1 MSDRT
6 LAALDWDVLLAA
18 LARHA
23 RTPRGMDRAAVLTLA
38 ESAEEAR
45 DRYAEVAEVQA
56 VEEEGDRVPV
66 GGVVDVV
73 DEVER
78 AARGATLEPAELRG
92 ILTSLL
98 AMQALHRW
106 GEENA
111 REAPRVAGQARN
123 ITLDPALIATLSTAF
138 DPQGNLSEQRWPELG
153 TMRRRIDHLR
163 DRIRSTL
170 DEIVRG
176 DDWGDT
182 LMDRFFTE
190 RDGRFVVPVKMGARR
205 GLGIM
210 HGTSQS
216 GETAW
221 VEPAV
226 VVEMH
231 NELRMTEGEL
241 LRAERRIL
249 AELTR
254 AVAAKHHE
262 ILAGIEI
269 ATTIDLACAR
279 AGLGAELRGTIPKVG
294 TDGVIFLYESRHP
307 VLALK
312 GDVVAND
319 LSLTTEH
326 PGLVL
331 TGPNAGGKTV
341 ALKTLGLAALLVRA
355 AIPVPAEP
363 GSRVDFF
370 DPILADVGDAQ
381 SVEGGLSTFSAH
393 VGALKIAIAGS
404 KPGALVLL
412 DEVAVGTDPAQGAAL
427 ARAVLEAVVDAGAR
441 VAVTTHY
448 PELKAVNDHRFVV
461 AAAQYADGKPTYKL
475 EFGVP
480 GPSYALAM
488 AQRLGLPEGIL
499 IRARELLDESAR
511 ELADRLERL
520 TEERAE
526 VRRRG
531 DAIVALERQLA
542 DRDRRLAEAESRIV
556 RDSEKRVAALTEK
569 TATRLKR
576 REEEVRTMVA
586 ALQAGADLKA
596 AGTALSDIRAALA
609 EVKAPLATPPPPPPP
624 AADIEVG
631 DRVRVRSIGQVG
643 KVLSAGEQVEVQVG
657 AVRVRVPRHQ
667 IEQLG
672 AKAARTGPVGVTG
685 KVLIGKTDPQARQD
699 RRAEDQAREE
709 RRREARARED
719 AEDRE
724 AEREDYSRA
733 SRVAEPTR
741 DVATARVRTSANTVD
756 LRGLRAEDAIDI
768 AERFLDKLSMQRL
781 SPVFLLHGH
790 GTGAL
795 KIAVRQWLPK
805 CRYASAWRPAD
816 VDEGG
821 DAYTVVELK

>member
-6 LAALDWDVLLAA
+6 LGALDWDVLLAA

-23 RTPRGMDRAAVLTLA
+23 RTPRGMAR
-38 ESAEEAR
+38 AEELVLAASAQEAR
-45 DRYAEVAEVQA
+45 ERYAEVAEVRA
-56 VEEEGDRVPV
+56 VEEEGERVPV

-78 AARGATLEPAELRG
+78 AARGATLEPADLRG
-92 ILTSLL
+92 ILTSLR
-98 AMQALHRW
+98 ALHALRLW
-106 GEENA
+106 ADDHASDTPRLTAIA
-111 REAPRVAGQARN
+111 RMIV
-123 ITLDPALIATLSTAF
+123 IDPGLLATLGDAF
-138 DPQGNLSEQRWPELG
+138 DALGRLSEARWPELG
-153 TMRRRIDHLR
+153 VMRRRIEHLR
-163 DRIRSTL
+163 DRIRATL

-231 NELRMTEGEL
+231 NELRMTEGDL

-249 AELTR
+249 AELSH
-254 AVAAKHHE
+254 AVALRSVA
-262 ILAGIEI
+262 ILAGIEA
-269 ATTIDLACAR
+269 ATVIDLACAR
-279 AGLGAELRGTIPKVG
+279 AGLGAELRGTIPIVG
-294 TDGVIFLYESRHP
+294 TDAVIILRESRHP

-312 GDVVAND
+312 GECVSND
-319 LSLTTEH
+319 LSLTSQH

-355 AIPVPAEP
+355 AIPVPAEE

-370 DPILADVGDAQ
+370 DPILADIGDAQ
-381 SVEGGLSTFSAH
+381 SVSGGLSTFSAH
-393 VGALKIAIAGS
+393 VGALNIAIAGS

-448 PELKAVNDHRFVV
+448 PELKAVTDSRFVV

-475 EFGVP
+475 ELGMP

-488 AQRLGLPEGIL
+488 ARRLGLPEGI
-499 IRARELLDESAR
+499 IDRARELLDESAR

-531 DAIVALERQLA
+531 DALRALERQLA
-542 DRDRRLAEAESRIV
+542 DRDRKLAEAETRIV

-576 REEEVRTMVA
+576 REEEVRTLVA

-596 AGTALSDIRAALA
+596 SGAGLADIRAALA
-609 EVKAPLATPPPPPPP
+609 EVRAPLAAPVATPPPP
-624 AADIEVG
+624 AEIEVG
-631 DRVRVRSIGQVG
+631 DKVRVRSIGQVG

-667 IEQLG
+667 IELLG
-672 AKAARTGPVGVTG
+672 AKASRNDPTGVTG
-685 KVLIGKTDPQARQD
+685 KVLIGKGDPV
-699 RRAEDQAREE
+699 AREE
-709 RRREARARED
+709 RLRAASERAREALARGDDRDDD
-719 AEDRE
+719 APGRDTLAR
-724 AEREDYSRA
+724 SRSA
-733 SRVAEPTR
+733 PSAT
-741 DVATARVRTSANTVD
+741 DVSTARMRTSANTVD
-756 LRGLRAEDAIDI
+756 LRGLRAEDALDI
-768 AERFLDKLSMQRL
+768 AERFLDKLAVQRL

-795 KIAVRQWLPK
+795 KIAVREWLPR
-805 CRYASAWRPAD
+805 CRYARAWRPAD

-821 DAYTVVELK
+821 DAYTVVELR

>member
-6 LAALDWDVLLAA
+6 LAALDWGVILAA

-23 RTPRGMDRAAVLTLA
+23 RTPRGVARAEVLGLA
-38 ESAEEAR
+38 TSAAEAR
-45 DRYAEVAEVQA
+45 DRYAEVAEVLA

-73 DEVER
+73 DEVDR
-78 AARGATLEPAELRG
+78 AARGSTLEPPELRG

-98 AMQALHRW
+98 ALQALHLW
-106 GEENA
+106 GGDNA
-111 REAPRVAGQARN
+111 RNAPRLAAMARR
-123 ITLDPALIATLSTAF
+123 ITIDPTLIATLSLAF
-138 DPQGNLSEQRWPELG
+138 DALGNLSEQRWPELG
-153 TMRRRIDHLR
+153 VMRRRIDHLR

-190 RDGRFVVPVKMGARR
+190 RDGRYVVPVKMGARR

-254 AVAAKHHE
+254 AVAVRHPE
-262 ILAGIEI
+262 IVAGIDT

-294 TDGVIFLYESRHP
+294 TDGVILLYESRHP

-312 GDVVAND
+312 GDVVSND
-319 LSLTTEH
+319 LSLTSEH

-448 PELKAVNDHRFVV
+448 PELKAVTDHRFVV

-475 EFGVP
+475 ELGVP

-488 AQRLGLPEGIL
+488 ARRLGLPEGIL
-499 IRARELLDESAR
+499 VRARELLDESAR

-531 DAIVALERQLA
+531 DALLALERQLA
-542 DRDRRLAEAESRIV
+542 DRDRKLAEAESRIV

-609 EVKAPLATPPPPPPP
+609 EVKAPLAAPVAPPPP
-624 AADIEVG
+624 AAEIEVG

-643 KVLSAGEQVEVQVG
+643 NVLSAGDPVEVQVG

-667 IEQLG
+667 IELLG
-672 AKAARTGPVGVTG
+672 SKAARSGPTGVTG
-685 KVLIGKTDPQARQD
+685 KVLIGKSD
-699 RRAEDQAREE
+699 RPPPEKRDSPPRKLPDDHDDHEEPEDW
-709 RRREARARED
+709 
-719 AEDRE
+719 
-724 AEREDYSRA
+724 SRA
-733 SRVAEPTR
+733 SRPAEPTR
-741 DVATARVRTSANTVD
+741 DVATARLRTSANTVD
-756 LRGLRAEDAIDI
+756 LRGLRAEDALDI
-768 AERFLDKLSMQRL
+768 AERYLDKLSVQRL

-795 KIAVRQWLPK
+795 KIAVRQWLPR

-816 VDEGG
+816 ADEGG

>member
-6 LAALDWDVLLAA
+6 LGALDWDVLLAA

-23 RTPRGMDRAAVLTLA
+23 RTTRGMARAAELGLA
-38 ESAEEAR
+38 ATAQEVR
-45 DRYAEVAEVQA
+45 DRYAEVAEVRA
-56 VEEEGDRVPV
+56 AEEEGERIPV

-78 AARGATLEPAELRG
+78 AARGSILEPLDLRA

-98 AMQALHRW
+98 ALKDLRGWADDH
-106 GEENA
+106 A
-111 REAPRVAGQARN
+111 RASPRLAEMAKPIAV
-123 ITLDPALIATLSTAF
+123 DPALLATLSGAF
-138 DPQGNLSEQRWPELG
+138 DATGQLSEARWPELG
-153 TMRRRIDHLR
+153 QMRRRIEQLR

-176 DDWGDT
+176 DEWGDT
-182 LMDRFFTE
+182 LMDRYFTE
-190 RDGRFVVPVKMGARR
+190 RDGRYVVPVKMGARR

-216 GETAW
+216 GETAY

-226 VVEMH
+226 IVEMH
-231 NELRMTEGEL
+231 NELRVTEGEL
-241 LRAERRIL
+241 QRLERRIL
-249 AELTR
+249 SELTR
-254 AVAAKHHE
+254 AVAVRHE
-262 ILAGIEI
+262 TILGALDA

-279 AGLGAELRGTIPKVG
+279 AGLGAELRGTIPFVG
-294 TDGVIFLYESRHP
+294 TAGVIVLRESRHP

-312 GDVVAND
+312 GEVVSND
-319 LSLTTEH
+319 LSLTSEH

-355 AIPVPAEP
+355 AIPVPAEE

-370 DPILADVGDAQ
+370 DPILADIGDSQ
-381 SVEGGLSTFSAH
+381 SVSGGLSTFSAH
-393 VGALKIAIAGS
+393 VGALNVAIAGS
-404 KPGALVLL
+404 RPGALVLL

-427 ARAVLEAVVDAGAR
+427 ARAVLEAIVDAGAR

-448 PELKAVNDHRFVV
+448 PELKAVNDHRFLV

-475 EFGVP
+475 ELGVP

-488 AQRLGLPEGIL
+488 ARRLGLPEGIL
-499 IRARELLDESAR
+499 VRARELLDETAR

-526 VRRRG
+526 VRRRAEG
-531 DAIVALERQLA
+531 MEALERQLRE
-542 DRDRRLAEAESRIV
+542 RDRKLAEAEARIV
-556 RDSEKRVAALTEK
+556 RESEKRVAALTEK
-569 TATRLKR
+569 TATRLKK

-596 AGTALSDIRAALA
+596 AGTALADIRAALA
-609 EVKAPLATPPPPPPP
+609 EVRAPLAPPVAAPPP
-624 AADIEVG
+624 AAEIEIG
-631 DRVRVRSIGQVG
+631 DKVRVRSIGQVG
-643 KVLSAGEQVEVQVG
+643 RVLSAGDPVEVQVG

-667 IEQLG
+667 IELLG
-672 AKAARTGPVGVTG
+672 AKAARSGPSGVTG
-685 KVLIGKTDPQARQD
+685 KVLIGATDPR
-699 RRAEDQAREE
+699 EREE
-709 RRREARARED
+709 RRRAEPPREDRRARDED
-719 AEDRE
+719 DDRE
-724 AEREDYSRA
+724 DLSRMSIRRA
-733 SRVAEPTR
+733 PEGAGEVS
-741 DVATARVRTSANTVD
+741 TARMRTSANTVD
-756 LRGLRAEDAIDI
+756 LRGLRAEDALDI
-768 AERFLDKLSMQRL
+768 AERFLDKLAVQRM

-805 CRYASAWRPAD
+805 CRYARAWRPAD